1 MCTFLRVFPPFTTRS
16 PSSMYGSLSITDPES
31 MSCGS
36 PEDPEHLAAFEAR
49 IDRGEKIEPH
59 DWMPAEYRRQLVRM
73 IEQHAHSEIVG
84 ALPEGTWITRA
95 PGFRRKMALMAKVQ
109 DEIGHGQLLYS
120 AAETLGKTREE
131 MLSDLLTG
139 RSKYSNVFN
148 YPAVTWADTAVIAWL
163 IDAGAIIN
171 QVTNAKGSY
180 GPYCRALERIC
191 AEEAF
196 HLKYGYDNVVMLAT
210 GTAVQREMV
219 QDALNR
225 WWRPIM
231 HFHGPPD
238 RVSVHT
244 EKLVR
249 WKVKMATNDEMR
261 QQFLDQ
267 YVPKILELA
276 LTIPDPHLRKDPAT
290 GEWLFSDPDWDE
302 FKRVINGDGP
312 CNKERLAVRRMSEEQ
327 GAWVRR
333 ALARPTSRY
342 VTPLS

>member
-1 MCTFLRVFPPFTTRS
+1 
-16 PSSMYGSLSITDPES
+16 MYGNLSITDPIASDAIQED
-31 MSCGS
+31 
-36 PEDPEHLAAFEAR
+36 DPELLAEFEAR

-59 DWMPAEYRRQLVRM
+59 DWMPAEYRKQLIRM
-73 IEQHAHSEIVG
+73 IEQHAHSEIIG

-109 DEIGHGQLLYS
+109 DEVGHGQLLYS
-120 AAETLGKTREE
+120 AAETLGKSREE
-131 MLSDLLTG
+131 MIDDLLNG

-148 YPAVTWADTAVIAWL
+148 YPARTWADTAIIAWL

-180 GPYCRALERIC
+180 GPYCRALDRIC

-196 HLKYGYDNVVMLAT
+196 HLKYGYDNVVTLAT
-210 GTAVQREMV
+210 GTATQREMV

-238 RVSVHT
+238 KASIHT

-261 QQFLDQ
+261 QQFLNQ
-267 YVPKILELA
+267 YVPKIWELG
-276 LTIPDPHLRKDPAT
+276 LTVPDPNLRKNEET
-290 GEWLFSDPDWDE
+290 GEWTFSDPDWDE

-312 CNKERLAVRRMSEEQ
+312 CNAERLAVRRMAEEQ
-327 GAWVRR
+327 GRWVRN
-333 ALARPTSRY
+333 ALRPTSSRY
-342 VTPLS
+342 VTPLA